1 MVKGDHMVKANIP
14 VLFGWKEP
22 EWGEGKTYKC
32 ITNKYK
38 YTNTEVQKLTE
49 VKCLALQGGNQEKE
63 EGKTHSNLV
72 SHRLFWKRLQI
83 LMPSF
88 KCVVDIVDSKKVF

>member
-1 MVKGDHMVKANIP
+1 MKRMMNIQMH
-14 VLFGWKEP
+14 
-22 EWGEGKTYKC
+22 
-32 ITNKYK
+32 NKQIQIQ
-38 YTNTEVQKLTE
+38 NTEVQKLTE